1 MVKND
6 KVSKIG
12 GLIPCKTPEPEFS
25 CTSALWEMLDNVYIS
40 LNMKNRKI
48 LMTASKKIGKK
59 AQKELMSKWGFQP
72 PNGTQIL
79 KFSKITYRFFDK
91 IL

>member
-1 MVKND
+1 MN
-6 KVSKIG
+6 
-12 GLIPCKTPEPEFS
+12 
-25 CTSALWEMLDNVYIS
+25 
-40 LNMKNRKI
+40 
-48 LMTASKKIGKK
+48 ASKKIGKK
-59 AQKELMSKWGFQP
+59 AQKEPMSGFQP